1 MIAVSSGPKPLEV
14 PAGVDEALV
23 ATVPTWRRDI
33 EIEAD
38 LAEEVARIHGY
49 ELIPGILPHTPM
61 PPYRHPPLE
70 VRDAIREV
78 LAGAGLTE
86 VVTHALVSPQI
97 AETFRWESVM
107 PPIDG
112 GSPEGGRI
120 VTVTNPLSVDHSVL
134 RPALV
139 GSIVQAVSTN
149 VRHGTDDV
157 TIFEIGKGYGFDGA
171 VADATATV
179 REWWR
184 LALAGTGAAEPP
196 SWDRPARPYD
206 LGDAKGAIELIARRL
221 RIGSVEYQTHRG
233 EPLLHPGRA
242 AAVRGFRDGHLA
254 LAGWVGR
261 AASIDRRR
269 MGPRGPR
276 ASSSPNS
283 TFPASAAGG
292 CRRSWPQ
299 RLPVIRL
306 RNATSRSS
314 SAKIAR
320 PARSGHDPRVWWR
333 PAPVDE
339 PLRRLPRCPARTA
352 REEPGL
358 PLDLSSARSDPR
370 RGRSRCRDRGDH
382 ARDRIGSRRSG
393 QDLSPVAVADST
405 LLRCGPPCSRP
416 RGSAGHR

>member
-1 MIAVSSGPKPLEV
+1 
-14 PAGVDEALV
+14 
-23 ATVPTWRRDI
+23 
-33 EIEAD
+33 
-38 LAEEVARIHGY
+38 
-49 ELIPGILPHTPM
+49 M

-107 PPIDG
+107 PPVDG

-139 GSIVQAVSTN
+139 GSLVQAVSTN

-157 TIFEIGKGYGFDGA
+157 TIFEIGKGYGFDAA
-171 VADATATV
+171 VGGCGGDRSRVVAAGSRRHRCGRTAFV
-179 REWWR
+179 GP
-184 LALAGTGAAEPP
+184 AGPTLRSRRRQGRDRT
-196 SWDRPARPYD
+196 DRPAAP
-206 LGDAKGAIELIARRL
+206 
-221 RIGSVEYQTHRG
+221 
-233 EPLLHPGRA
+233 
-242 AAVRGFRDGHLA
+242 
-254 LAGWVGR
+254 
-261 AASIDRRR
+261 DRRR
-269 MGPRGPR
+269 GVPRRIAASHSCIRAGRPR
-276 ASSSPNS
+276 CEAFATVVSPSRAGSASCIHRSPTSGTSGAHASSSPSS
-283 TFPASAAGG
+283 TSPASAAVG
-292 CRRSWPQ
+292 CRRSWPR
-299 RLPVIRL
+299 RLRVILL

-314 SAKIAR
+314 SPKIAP
-320 PARSGHDPRVWWR
+320 PARSRPRSATSGGA

-339 PLRRLPRCPARTA
+339 PIRRLPRRAARA
-352 REEPGL
+352 GGEEPGL
-358 PLDLSSARSDPR
+358 PVDLPGARSDPR
-370 RGRSRCRDRGDH
+370 RGRSRRRDRGDH

-416 RGSAGHR
+416 RGFAGHR